1 VVASR
6 FFPDTPTQDEGPMSA
21 TSGSATGPT
30 VVELPGPRPSRFSL
44 ARRENLSGYL
54 YISPWIVG
62 FLVFTF
68 APMIASLLM
77 SFTDFDPRAPGA
89 TAFIGLDNYERMAR
103 GILGQPGGDPLI
115 RDSLLVTVRFA
126 ALLIP
131 VTLGFALAVAMLV
144 NSTLLA
150 GRNVFRTLFYMP
162 MQIPIVASTL
172 IWIGML
178 NASTGWFNQLL
189 AAAGITG
196 PDWLNSVT
204 WVAPS
209 LTIMG
214 LWGIGNMM
222 LIFLAGLQG
231 IPSELYDA
239 CKVDGA
245 GRLAQ
250 FRNVTLPMLSPVL
263 FYNVIITLIGTFQY
277 FTQAY
282 IIGNG
287 RGDPAGATN
296 FFNFHLYREGWAY
309 FQMGYASALAWLL
322 FAIVLTLTV
331 ILFRSAGSWVYEA
344 GGDR

>member
-1 VVASR
+1 MTA
-6 FFPDTPTQDEGPMSA
+6 A
-21 TSGSATGPT
+21 SGSATPGI
-30 VVELPGPRPSRFSL
+30 VELGPPPRPSRFSL
-44 ARRENLSGYL
+44 ATREHFSGFL

-62 FLVFTF
+62 FLIFTL
-68 APMIASLLM
+68 APMIASLIL
-77 SFTDFDPRAPGA
+77 SFTNFDPRNPGGTSLVGFA
-89 TAFIGLDNYERMAR
+89 NYERMAR
-103 GILGQPGGDPLI
+103 GILGLPGGDPLI
-115 RDSLLVTVRFA
+115 GQSLFVTIRFA
-126 ALLIP
+126 AVLIP

-189 AAAGITG
+189 GVAGVQG
-196 PDWLNSVT
+196 PDWINDVN
-204 WVAPS
+204 WVGQS
-209 LTIMG
+209 LVIMG

-231 IPSELYDA
+231 IPTELYDA
-239 CKVDGA
+239 AKVDGA
-245 GRLAQ
+245 GRVGT

-287 RGDPAGATN
+287 RGDPGGATL
-296 FFNFHLYREGWAY
+296 FFNLHLYREGWAFY
-309 FQMGYASALAWLL
+309 SMGYASALAWLL
-322 FAIVLTLTV
+322 FAIVLTLT
-331 ILFRSAGSWVYEA
+331 IFLFRSAGSWVYEA
-344 GGDR
+344 GGR